1 MCPRNFPGTSE
12 LPLDKHLK
20 KMKEGNVVGEYETF
34 QNPDLNDFLRMT
46 NGDVSALTKKTSL
59 NTKDKIEV
67 GV

>member
-1 MCPRNFPGTSE
+1 M
-12 LPLDKHLK
+12 DKHLK